1 MERRRFLEGALGV
14 SASTVLAKM
23 GGPVTAAAAPN
34 ADAAKWRAFEVS
46 TRVEIINPSGPARVW
61 LPLPLMPDTDYQKS
75 LGQAWTGNPAATQI
89 VRDDKY
95 GTGIFYAEWAL
106 GETAPVV
113 ELTVR
118 FATRDRAVDL
128 KHPGAVQP
136 EDKAVL
142 AKYLGGTSYI
152 PTDGIVAKTSREITK
167 GQSTDLDKARAIYEW
182 IVDNTFRDPKVRGC
196 GLGNIRAMLE
206 TGNLGGK
213 CADLNALFVG
223 LARAAGIP
231 ARDVYGV
238 RVAESAEF
246 KSLGKSGE
254 ITKAQHCRA
263 ECYLSGFGWVPVD
276 PADVRKL
283 VLEERGGLP
292 LTDPTVQRG
301 RAQLFGAW
309 EMNWLAFNYAADL
322 KLPNATGEP
331 VVFFMY
337 PQAETAEGRRDSL
350 DPDSFRYKMTAREL
364 NS

>member
-1 MERRRFLEGALGV
+1 MERRRFLQGALGLSGAV
-14 SASTVLAKM
+14 VLSNA
-23 GGPVTAAAAPN
+23 GRFAATATAAN
-34 ADAAKWRAFEVS
+34 VDGKWRAFEVV
-46 TRVEIINPSGPARVW
+46 TRVEIVNPSDVARVW
-61 LPLPLMPDTDYQKS
+61 LPLPLMTDTDYQKN
-75 LGQAWTGNPAATQI
+75 LGQTSTGNAAVTRV

-95 GTGIFYAEWAL
+95 GAGIFYAEWTA
-106 GETAPVV
+106 GEPVPVV
-113 ELTVR
+113 ELTTR
-118 FATRDRAVDL
+118 FATRDRAVDF
-128 KHPGAVQP
+128 KQPAPAQP

-142 AKYLGGTSYI
+142 AKYLGSTSYI
-152 PTDGIVAKTSREITK
+152 TTDGIVGKTSREITK
-167 GQSTDLDKARAIYEW
+167 GQSTDVDKARAIYEW
-182 IVDNTFRDPKVRGC
+182 IVENTFRDPKVRGC

-238 RVAESAEF
+238 RVADSAEF

-263 ECYLSGFGWVPVD
+263 ECYLSGLGWVPVD

-301 RAQLFGAW
+301 RAKLFGAW

-331 VVFFMY
+331 VAFFMY
-337 PQAETAEGRRDSL
+337 PQAETSDGRRDSL
-350 DPDSFRYKMTAREL
+350 DPDSFRYKMTSREL
-364 NS
+364 AG